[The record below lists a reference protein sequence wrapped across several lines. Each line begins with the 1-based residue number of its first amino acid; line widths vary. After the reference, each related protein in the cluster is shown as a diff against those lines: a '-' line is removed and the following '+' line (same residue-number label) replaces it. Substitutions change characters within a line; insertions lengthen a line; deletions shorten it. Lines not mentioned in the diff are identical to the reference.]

1 MTIQERENERLQGE
15 FERREAGVADM
26 MELYDKVEAVY
37 VRASASI
44 VESDTVYTSDS
55 TNGVRRNAY
64 LG

>member
-1 MTIQERENERLQGE
+1 MTIQERESERLQGE

-44 VESDTVYTSDS
+44 VESDAVYTSDS

>member
-1 MTIQERENERLQGE
+1 MTIQERESERLQGE

-44 VESDTVYTSDS
+44 AESDAVYTSDS
-55 TNGVRRNAY
+55 TNEMRRDAY